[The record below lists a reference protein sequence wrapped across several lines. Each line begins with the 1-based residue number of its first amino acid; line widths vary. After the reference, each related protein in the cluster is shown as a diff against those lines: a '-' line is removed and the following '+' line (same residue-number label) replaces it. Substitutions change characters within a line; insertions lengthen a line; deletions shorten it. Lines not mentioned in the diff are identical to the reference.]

1 MVYNFILSIRYFF
14 FLIFIQDKLTNF
26 VEILIH
32 DHPISLYRFLESS
45 LCCGWRGSLKS
56 PWECRPGEEGRRWS
70 WLQDWSGLV
79 KLKGTVQSPGGQEE
93 VPGHQDTA
101 IVKLAEVD
109 WMAWWL

>member
-79 KLKGTVQSPGGQEE
+79 EGKSPVTRRAGGSAWSPGHSNSEAGRGRLDGL
-93 VPGHQDTA
+93 V
-101 IVKLAEVD
+101 VVD
-109 WMAWWL
+109 